1 MVREA
6 SSSITAAGREDGL
19 RFTLF
24 EPTAVSPHD
33 LIHLAVEAERC
44 GFDSFA
50 INDGTFQMRD
60 TAGVYPYSPDNRRN
74 WDITTP
80 FYEPMTVLP
89 AVAVRTSRI
98 RLLTKVVKL
107 PLHHPLVLA
116 KQVATLA
123 VLSGDRFVLGVGS
136 SWAPEEYRFVGADWG
151 RRGRLMEESI
161 AALRLV
167 LSGEVVE
174 SHGELI
180 DFDPLVAR
188 PAPRV
193 PVKILVGGHHEP
205 SLRRAARLADGWVAA
220 GPPKMGE
227 LRPIIRRLRELCD
240 EHGRD
245 WSTFEV
251 HAYPNDAV
259 TLDDYR
265 RLEELGVTDAATL
278 PINTGAGRALDDATR
293 QRLAGGHVEAADDP
307 DRLYSEAPP
316 TVKLDTVRRFAETV
330 ISHWRPAPDATSR
343 PG

>member
-1 MVREA
+1 M
-6 SSSITAAGREDGL
+6 

-33 LIHLAVEAERC
+33 VVHLAEEAERC

-60 TAGVYPYSPDNRRN
+60 TAGVYPLSPDNRRN

-80 FYEPMTVLP
+80 FYEPMTILP

-107 PLHHPLVLA
+107 PLHHPLILA

-136 SWAPEEYRFVGADWG
+136 S
-151 RRGRLMEESI
+151 S
-161 AALRLV
+161 
-167 LSGEVVE
+167 
-174 SHGELI
+174 
-180 DFDPLVAR
+180 
-188 PAPRV
+188 APRSTASSA
-193 PVKILVGGHHEP
+193 PTGSAGAG
-205 SLRRAARLADGWVAA
+205 SWRSRSRRSDSSSAARWWNTTGSSSTSTRWSPGQRRAHRSRSSWAATTSPACATAARLADGWVAA
-220 GPPKMGE
+220 GPPRMDD
-227 LRPIIRRLRELCD
+227 LRPIIRRLRELCRT
-240 EHGRD
+240 HGRD
-245 WSTFEV
+245 WSRFEV

-293 QRLAGGHVEAADDP
+293 QRLAGRHVEAADDP
-307 DRLYSEAPP
+307 NRVYADAPP
-316 TVKLDTVRRFAETV
+316 MVKLDAVRRFAETV
-330 ISHWRPAPDATSR
+330 ISHWKPIEDETRPNALTATGPGVHSR
-343 PG
+343 RP